1 MAAGILRI
9 QSFEARRSAPAA
21 GVTVTITGQGFSA
34 SRLSAQ
40 RHRYNFG
47 SRRLDSIRQNGRR
60 RIACRSQQKPR

>member
-34 SRLSAQ
+34 SRLTDDTGNTQDLEIDAPAL
-40 RHRYNFG
+40 
-47 SRRLDSIRQNGRR
+47 RRL
-60 RIACRSQQKPR
+60 